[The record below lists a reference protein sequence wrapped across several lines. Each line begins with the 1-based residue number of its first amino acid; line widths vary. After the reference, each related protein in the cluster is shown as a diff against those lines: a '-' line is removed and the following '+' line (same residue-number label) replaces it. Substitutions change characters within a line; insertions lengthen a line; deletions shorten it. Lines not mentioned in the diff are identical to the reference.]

1 MKHFVLLIF
10 LCLFSVSIMG
20 EASTDSL
27 GGQGGSKPD
36 TTAAAGEGKA
46 DSEKSCQDTSMRQEA
61 QADWLPLA
69 SSCVSIVALAGMVI
83 MSFRLKRESGKR
95 RQLKRELDQLKQAS
109 LSQKQVPLARR
120 PSGEAESERRMSE
133 KLKALQERISL
144 IEARLQA
151 IGQQSP
157 MEKGSPKVK
166 YFGINSEDYFV
177 RAFDT
182 SDVDKL
188 FKVTFDDVS
197 LNKGEFE
204 LIDLNRI
211 KSADQIG
218 HVIQFTDG
226 SKRIKDAKNIVSQVR
241 GTVVRDGDLW
251 KVVEKLKLKLN

>member
-1 MKHFVLLIF
+1 MKHFALLIVI
-10 LCLFSVSIMG
+10 CLFSVSVMG
-20 EASTDSL
+20 ETAADSIEA
-27 GGQGGSKPD
+27 QATVKHDS
-36 TTAAAGEGKA
+36 TAAAVEGKTGSVES
-46 DSEKSCQDTSMRQEA
+46 DQNTSKRQEA

-109 LSQKQVPLARR
+109 LSQKQVDARKIQD
-120 PSGEAESERRMSE
+120 EAERRWSRSLRGLEERVGSVE
-133 KLKALQERISL
+133 AKLKAVGR
-144 IEARLQA
+144 
-151 IGQQSP
+151 QSP

-188 FKVTFDDVS
+188 FKVTFDDPS

-241 GTVVRDGDLW
+241 GTVVRDGNLW

>member
-10 LCLFSVSIMG
+10 LCLFSVSVMG
-20 EASTDSL
+20 EMPADSIEA
-27 GGQGGSKPD
+27 QATVKHDS
-36 TTAAAGEGKA
+36 TAAAVEGKTGSVES
-46 DSEKSCQDTSMRQEA
+46 DQNTSKRQEA

-109 LSQKQVPLARR
+109 LSQKQVDARKIQD
-120 PSGEAESERRMSE
+120 EAERRWSRSLRGLEERVGSVE
-133 KLKALQERISL
+133 AKLKAVGR
-144 IEARLQA
+144 
-151 IGQQSP
+151 QSP

-188 FKVTFDDVS
+188 FKVTFDDPS

-241 GTVVRDGDLW
+241 GTVVRDGNLW
-251 KVVEKLKLKLN
+251 KVVEKLNLKLN

>member
-10 LCLFSVSIMG
+10 LCLFSVSVMG
-20 EASTDSL
+20 ETPADSIEA
-27 GGQGGSKPD
+27 QD
-36 TTAAAGEGKA
+36 TVKHDSTAAAVEGKTGSVES
-46 DSEKSCQDTSMRQEA
+46 DQDTSKRQEA

-109 LSQKQVPLARR
+109 LSQKQVDARKIQD
-120 PSGEAESERRMSE
+120 EAERRWSRSLRGLEERVGSVE
-133 KLKALQERISL
+133 AKLKAVGR
-144 IEARLQA
+144 
-151 IGQQSP
+151 QSP
-157 MEKGSPKVK
+157 MEKGSPKIK

-182 SDVDKL
+182 FDVDKL

-197 LNKGEFE
+197 LNKGKFE

-241 GTVVRDGDLW
+241 GTVVRDGNLW

>member
-1 MKHFVLLIF
+1 MKHFALLIVI
-10 LCLFSVSIMG
+10 CLFSVSVMG
-20 EASTDSL
+20 E
-27 GGQGGSKPD
+27 
-36 TTAAAGEGKA
+36 TAA
-46 DSEKSCQDTSMRQEA
+46 DSIEA
-61 QADWLPLA
+61 QATAKHDSTPAAVEGKTGSVESDQNTSVRQKVQEDRLLLA
-69 SSCVSIVALAGMVI
+69 SSCASIVALAGMVI

-109 LSQKQVPLARR
+109 LSQKQVDARKIQD
-120 PSGEAESERRMSE
+120 EAERRWSRSLRGLEERVGSVE
-133 KLKALQERISL
+133 AKLKAVGR
-144 IEARLQA
+144 
-151 IGQQSP
+151 QSP
-157 MEKGSPKVK
+157 MENGSPKIK

-188 FKVTFDDVS
+188 FKVTFDDPS

-241 GTVVRDGDLW
+241 GTVVRDGNLW

>member
-20 EASTDSL
+20 AADSIEAQATVKHDS
-27 GGQGGSKPD
+27 
-36 TTAAAGEGKA
+36 TAAAVEGKTGSVES
-46 DSEKSCQDTSMRQEA
+46 DQNTSKRQEA

-109 LSQKQVPLARR
+109 LSQKQVDARKIQD
-120 PSGEAESERRMSE
+120 EAERRWSRSLRGLEERVGSVE
-133 KLKALQERISL
+133 AKLKAVGR
-144 IEARLQA
+144 
-151 IGQQSP
+151 QSP

-241 GTVVRDGDLW
+241 GTVVRDGNLW

>member
-1 MKHFVLLIF
+1 MKHFALLIVI
-10 LCLFSVSIMG
+10 CLFSVSVMG
-20 EASTDSL
+20 ETAADSIKA
-27 GGQGGSKPD
+27 QATAKHD
-36 TTAAAGEGKA
+36 NTAAAVEGKTGSVES
-46 DSEKSCQDTSMRQEA
+46 DQNTSKRQEA

-83 MSFRLKRESGKR
+83 MSFRLKRESCKR

-109 LSQKQVPLARR
+109 LSQKQVDARKIQD
-120 PSGEAESERRMSE
+120 EAERRWSRSLRGLEERVGSVE
-133 KLKALQERISL
+133 AKLKAVGR
-144 IEARLQA
+144 
-151 IGQQSP
+151 QSP
-157 MEKGSPKVK
+157 MEKGSLKIK

-182 SDVDKL
+182 FDVDKL

-211 KSADQIG
+211 KSADQIC

-241 GTVVRDGDLW
+241 GTVVRDGNLW

>member
-20 EASTDSL
+20 ETPADSIEA
-27 GGQGGSKPD
+27 QD
-36 TTAAAGEGKA
+36 TVKHDSTAAAVEGKTGSVES
-46 DSEKSCQDTSMRQEA
+46 DQDTSMRQEA

-109 LSQKQVPLARR
+109 LSQKQVDARKIQD
-120 PSGEAESERRMSE
+120 EAERRWSRSLRGLEERVGSVE
-133 KLKALQERISL
+133 AKLKAVGR
-144 IEARLQA
+144 
-151 IGQQSP
+151 QSP

-241 GTVVRDGDLW
+241 GTVVKDGNLW

>member
-20 EASTDSL
+20 EAPTDSL
-27 GGQGGSKPD
+27 GGQGGSKTD
-36 TTAAAGEGKA
+36 TTAAAVEGKTGSVES
-46 DSEKSCQDTSMRQEA
+46 DQNTSKRQEA

-109 LSQKQVPLARR
+109 LSQKQVDARKIQD
-120 PSGEAESERRMSE
+120 EAERRWSRSLRGLEERVGSVE
-133 KLKALQERISL
+133 AKLKAVGR
-144 IEARLQA
+144 
-151 IGQQSP
+151 QSP
-157 MEKGSPKVK
+157 MEKGSPKIK

-241 GTVVRDGDLW
+241 GTVVRDGNLW

>member
-27 GGQGGSKPD
+27 GGQGGFKPD

-46 DSEKSCQDTSMRQEA
+46 DSEKSCLDTSMRQEA

-109 LSQKQVPLARR
+109 LSQKQVDARKIQD
-120 PSGEAESERRMSE
+120 EAERRWSRSLRGLEERVGSVE
-133 KLKALQERISL
+133 AKLKAVGR
-144 IEARLQA
+144 
-151 IGQQSP
+151 QSP

>member
-20 EASTDSL
+20 AADSIKA
-27 GGQGGSKPD
+27 QATTKHD
-36 TTAAAGEGKA
+36 NTAAAVEGKTGSVES
-46 DSEKSCQDTSMRQEA
+46 DQNTSKRQEA

-109 LSQKQVPLARR
+109 LSQKQVDARKIQD
-120 PSGEAESERRMSE
+120 EAERRWSRSLRGLEERVGSVE
-133 KLKALQERISL
+133 AKLKAVGR
-144 IEARLQA
+144 
-151 IGQQSP
+151 QSP

-241 GTVVRDGDLW
+241 GTVVRDGNLW
-251 KVVEKLKLKLN
+251 KVVVKLKLKLN

>member
-20 EASTDSL
+20 ETPADSIEA
-27 GGQGGSKPD
+27 QD
-36 TTAAAGEGKA
+36 TVKHDSTAAAVEGKTGSVES
-46 DSEKSCQDTSMRQEA
+46 DQDTSMRQEA

-109 LSQKQVPLARR
+109 LSQKQVDARKIQD
-120 PSGEAESERRMSE
+120 EAERRWSRSLRGLEERVGSVE
-133 KLKALQERISL
+133 AKLKAVGR
-144 IEARLQA
+144 
-151 IGQQSP
+151 QSP

-241 GTVVRDGDLW
+241 GTVVRDGNLW

>member
-20 EASTDSL
+20 ETPADSIEA
-27 GGQGGSKPD
+27 QATAKHD
-36 TTAAAGEGKA
+36 NTAAAVEGKTGSVES
-46 DSEKSCQDTSMRQEA
+46 DQDTSKRQEA

-109 LSQKQVPLARR
+109 SSQKQVDARKIQD
-120 PSGEAESERRMSE
+120 EAERRWSRSLRGLEERVGSVE
-133 KLKALQERISL
+133 AKLKAVGR
-144 IEARLQA
+144 
-151 IGQQSP
+151 QSP

-241 GTVVRDGDLW
+241 GTVVRDGNLW

>member
-10 LCLFSVSIMG
+10 LCLFSVSVMG
-20 EASTDSL
+20 ETPADSIEA
-27 GGQGGSKPD
+27 QD
-36 TTAAAGEGKA
+36 TVKHDSTAAAVEGKA
-46 DSEKSCQDTSMRQEA
+46 DSEKSCQDTSKRQEA

-109 LSQKQVPLARR
+109 LSQKQVDARKIQD
-120 PSGEAESERRMSE
+120 EAERRWSRSLRGLEERVGSVE
-133 KLKALQERISL
+133 AKLKAVGR
-144 IEARLQA
+144 
-151 IGQQSP
+151 QSP

>member
-27 GGQGGSKPD
+27 GGQGGFKPD

-95 RQLKRELDQLKQAS
+95 RQLKRELEQLKQVS

-120 PSGEAESERRMSE
+120 PSGEAEAERRMSE

-157 MEKGSPKVK
+157 RENGSPKIK

-241 GTVVRDGDLW
+241 GTVVRDGNLW

>member
-20 EASTDSL
+20 ETPADSIEA
-27 GGQGGSKPD
+27 QD
-36 TTAAAGEGKA
+36 TVKHDSTAAAVEGKTGSVES
-46 DSEKSCQDTSMRQEA
+46 DQNTSKRQKA

-109 LSQKQVPLARR
+109 LSQKQVDARKIQD
-120 PSGEAESERRMSE
+120 EAERRWSRSLRGLEERVGSVE
-133 KLKALQERISL
+133 AKLKAVGR
-144 IEARLQA
+144 
-151 IGQQSP
+151 QSP

-241 GTVVRDGDLW
+241 GTVVRDGNLW

>member
-10 LCLFSVSIMG
+10 LCLFSVSVMG
-20 EASTDSL
+20 ETPADSIEA
-27 GGQGGSKPD
+27 QATVKHDS
-36 TTAAAGEGKA
+36 TAAAVEGKTGSVES
-46 DSEKSCQDTSMRQEA
+46 DQNTSKRQEA

-109 LSQKQVPLARR
+109 LSQKQVDARKIQD
-120 PSGEAESERRMSE
+120 EAERRWSRSLRGLEERVGSVE
-133 KLKALQERISL
+133 AKLKAVGR
-144 IEARLQA
+144 
-151 IGQQSP
+151 QSP

-241 GTVVRDGDLW
+241 GTVVRDGNLW

>member
-20 EASTDSL
+20 EAPTDSL
-27 GGQGGSKPD
+27 EAQATAKHD
-36 TTAAAGEGKA
+36 NTAAAVEGKTGSVES
-46 DSEKSCQDTSMRQEA
+46 DQDTSMRQEA

-109 LSQKQVPLARR
+109 LSQKQVDARKIQD
-120 PSGEAESERRMSE
+120 EAERRWSRSLRGLEERVGSVE
-133 KLKALQERISL
+133 AKLKAVGR
-144 IEARLQA
+144 
-151 IGQQSP
+151 QSP

>member
-20 EASTDSL
+20 AADSIKA
-27 GGQGGSKPD
+27 QATTKHD
-36 TTAAAGEGKA
+36 KTAAAVEGKTGSVES
-46 DSEKSCQDTSMRQEA
+46 DQNTSKRQEA

-109 LSQKQVPLARR
+109 LSQKQVDARKIQD
-120 PSGEAESERRMSE
+120 EAERRWSRSLRGLEERVGSVE
-133 KLKALQERISL
+133 AKLKAVGR
-144 IEARLQA
+144 
-151 IGQQSP
+151 QSP
-157 MEKGSPKVK
+157 MEKGSPKIK

-241 GTVVRDGDLW
+241 GTVVRDGNLW

>member
-1 MKHFVLLIF
+1 MNHFVLLIF
-10 LCLFSVSIMG
+10 LCLFSVSVMG
-20 EASTDSL
+20 ETPADSIEA
-27 GGQGGSKPD
+27 QATAKHDS
-36 TTAAAGEGKA
+36 TAAAVEGKA
-46 DSEKSCQDTSMRQEA
+46 DSEKSCQDTSMRQKA

-109 LSQKQVPLARR
+109 LSQKQVDARKIQD
-120 PSGEAESERRMSE
+120 EAERRWSRSLRGLEERVGSVE
-133 KLKALQERISL
+133 AKLKAVGR
-144 IEARLQA
+144 
-151 IGQQSP
+151 QSP
-157 MEKGSPKVK
+157 MEKGSPKIK

-211 KSADQIG
+211 KSADQIC

-241 GTVVRDGDLW
+241 GTVVRDGNLW

>member
-1 MKHFVLLIF
+1 MKHFALLIF

-20 EASTDSL
+20 EAPTDSL
-27 GGQGGSKPD
+27 GGQGGSKTD

-46 DSEKSCQDTSMRQEA
+46 DSEKSCQNTSMRQKA

-109 LSQKQVPLARR
+109 LSQKQVDARKIQD
-120 PSGEAESERRMSE
+120 EAERRWSRSLRGLEERVGSVE
-133 KLKALQERISL
+133 AKLKAVGR
-144 IEARLQA
+144 
-151 IGQQSP
+151 QSP
-157 MEKGSPKVK
+157 MEKGSSKVK

-241 GTVVRDGDLW
+241 GTVVRDGNLW

>member
-1 MKHFVLLIF
+1 MKHFVLLIVI
-10 LCLFSVSIMG
+10 CLFSVSVMEETAADSI
-20 EASTDSL
+20 EAQATVKHDS
-27 GGQGGSKPD
+27 
-36 TTAAAGEGKA
+36 TAAAVEGKTGSVES
-46 DSEKSCQDTSMRQEA
+46 DQNTSKRQEA

-109 LSQKQVPLARR
+109 LSQKQVDARKIQD
-120 PSGEAESERRMSE
+120 EAERRWSRSLRGLEERVGSVE
-133 KLKALQERISL
+133 AKLKAVGR
-144 IEARLQA
+144 
-151 IGQQSP
+151 QSP
-157 MEKGSPKVK
+157 MEKGSPKIK

-241 GTVVRDGDLW
+241 GTVVRDGNLW

>member
-1 MKHFVLLIF
+1 MKHFALLIVI
-10 LCLFSVSIMG
+10 CLFSVSVMG

-27 GGQGGSKPD
+27 GGQGGFKPD

-109 LSQKQVPLARR
+109 LSQKQVDARKIQD
-120 PSGEAESERRMSE
+120 EAERRWSRSLRGLEERVGSVE
-133 KLKALQERISL
+133 AKLKAVGR
-144 IEARLQA
+144 
-151 IGQQSP
+151 QSP

-211 KSADQIG
+211 KSADQIC

-241 GTVVRDGDLW
+241 GTVVRDGNLW

>member
-27 GGQGGSKPD
+27 GGQGGFKPD

-109 LSQKQVPLARR
+109 LSQKQVDARKIQD
-120 PSGEAESERRMSE
+120 EAERRWSRSLRGLEERVGSVE
-133 KLKALQERISL
+133 AKLKAVGR
-144 IEARLQA
+144 
-151 IGQQSP
+151 QSP

-211 KSADQIG
+211 KSADQIC

-241 GTVVRDGDLW
+241 GTVVRDGNLW

>member
-10 LCLFSVSIMG
+10 LCLFSVSVMG
-20 EASTDSL
+20 ETPADSIEA
-27 GGQGGSKPD
+27 QATAKHDS
-36 TTAAAGEGKA
+36 TAAAVEGKTGSVES
-46 DSEKSCQDTSMRQEA
+46 DQNTSKRQEA

-109 LSQKQVPLARR
+109 LSQKQVDARKIQD
-120 PSGEAESERRMSE
+120 EAERRWSRSLRGLEERVGSVE
-133 KLKALQERISL
+133 AKLKAVGR
-144 IEARLQA
+144 
-151 IGQQSP
+151 QSP
-157 MEKGSPKVK
+157 MEKGSPKIK

-182 SDVDKL
+182 FDVDKL

-241 GTVVRDGDLW
+241 GTVVRDGNLW

>member
-20 EASTDSL
+20 EAS
-27 GGQGGSKPD
+27 
-36 TTAAAGEGKA
+36 GEGKA
-46 DSEKSCQDTSMRQEA
+46 DSEKSCQDTSKRQEA

-109 LSQKQVPLARR
+109 LSQKQVDARKIQD
-120 PSGEAESERRMSE
+120 EAERRWSRSLRGLEERVGSVE
-133 KLKALQERISL
+133 AKLKAVGR
-144 IEARLQA
+144 
-151 IGQQSP
+151 QSP
-157 MEKGSPKVK
+157 MENGLSQVK
-166 YFGINSEDYFV
+166 YFGINSKGYFV
-177 RAFDT
+177 KAFNT
-182 SDVDKL
+182 SDIAKP
-188 FKVTFDDVS
+188 FKVTFDDPS
-197 LNKGEFE
+197 LSKGKFE

-211 KSADQIG
+211 KSADQIDQ
-218 HVIQFTDG
+218 VVQLTVD
-226 SKRIKDAKNIVSQVR
+226 SKKIKDAQAIISQGH

>member
-10 LCLFSVSIMG
+10 LCLFSVSVMG
-20 EASTDSL
+20 ETPADSIEA
-27 GGQGGSKPD
+27 QD
-36 TTAAAGEGKA
+36 TVKHDSTAAAVEGKA
-46 DSEKSCQDTSMRQEA
+46 DSEKSCQDTSKRQEA

-109 LSQKQVPLARR
+109 LSQKQVDARKIQD
-120 PSGEAESERRMSE
+120 EAERRWSRSLRGLEERVGSVE
-133 KLKALQERISL
+133 AKLKAVGRP
-144 IEARLQA
+144 
-151 IGQQSP
+151 SP

-241 GTVVRDGDLW
+241 GTVVRDGNLW

>member
-10 LCLFSVSIMG
+10 LCLFSVSVMG
-20 EASTDSL
+20 ETPADSIEA
-27 GGQGGSKPD
+27 QD
-36 TTAAAGEGKA
+36 TVKHDSTAAAVEGKTGSVES
-46 DSEKSCQDTSMRQEA
+46 DQNTSKRQEA

-109 LSQKQVPLARR
+109 LSQKQVDARKIQD
-120 PSGEAESERRMSE
+120 EAERRWSRSLRGLEERVGSVE
-133 KLKALQERISL
+133 AKLKAVG
-144 IEARLQA
+144 RL
-151 IGQQSP
+151 SP
-157 MEKGSPKVK
+157 MEKGSPKIK

-211 KSADQIG
+211 KSADQIC

-241 GTVVRDGDLW
+241 GTVVRDGNLW

>member
-20 EASTDSL
+20 AADSIKA
-27 GGQGGSKPD
+27 QATTKHD
-36 TTAAAGEGKA
+36 NTAAAVEGKTGSVES
-46 DSEKSCQDTSMRQEA
+46 DQNTSKRQEA

-109 LSQKQVPLARR
+109 LSQKQVDARKIQD
-120 PSGEAESERRMSE
+120 EAERRWSRSLRGLEERVGSVE
-133 KLKALQERISL
+133 AKLKAVGR
-144 IEARLQA
+144 
-151 IGQQSP
+151 QSP

>member
-1 MKHFVLLIF
+1 MKHFALLIVI
-10 LCLFSVSIMG
+10 CLFSVSVMG
-20 EASTDSL
+20 ETAADSIEA
-27 GGQGGSKPD
+27 QATAKHDS
-36 TTAAAGEGKA
+36 TAAAVEGKTGSVES
-46 DSEKSCQDTSMRQEA
+46 DQNTSVRQKVQE
-61 QADWLPLA
+61 DRLLLA

-109 LSQKQVPLARR
+109 LSQKQVDARKIQD
-120 PSGEAESERRMSE
+120 EAERRWSRSLRGLEERVGSVE
-133 KLKALQERISL
+133 AKLKAVGR
-144 IEARLQA
+144 
-151 IGQQSP
+151 QSP

-241 GTVVRDGDLW
+241 GTVVRDGNLW

>member
-1 MKHFVLLIF
+1 MKHFALLIVI
-10 LCLFSVSIMG
+10 CLFSVSVMG
-20 EASTDSL
+20 ETAADSIEA
-27 GGQGGSKPD
+27 QATAKHDS
-36 TTAAAGEGKA
+36 TAAAVEGKTGSVES
-46 DSEKSCQDTSMRQEA
+46 DQNTSKRQEA

-109 LSQKQVPLARR
+109 LSQKQVDARKIQD
-120 PSGEAESERRMSE
+120 EAERRWSRSLRGLEERVGSVE
-133 KLKALQERISL
+133 AKLKAVGR
-144 IEARLQA
+144 
-151 IGQQSP
+151 QSP

-241 GTVVRDGDLW
+241 GTVVRDGNLW

>member
-20 EASTDSL
+20 AADSIKA
-27 GGQGGSKPD
+27 QATTKHD
-36 TTAAAGEGKA
+36 NTAAAVEGKTGSVES
-46 DSEKSCQDTSMRQEA
+46 DQNTSKRQEA

-109 LSQKQVPLARR
+109 LSQKQVDARKIQD
-120 PSGEAESERRMSE
+120 EAERRWSRSLRGLEERVGSVE
-133 KLKALQERISL
+133 AKLKAVGR
-144 IEARLQA
+144 
-151 IGQQSP
+151 QSP

-182 SDVDKL
+182 FDVDKL

-241 GTVVRDGDLW
+241 GTVVRDGNLW

>member
-10 LCLFSVSIMG
+10 LCLFSVSVMG
-20 EASTDSL
+20 ETPADSIEA
-27 GGQGGSKPD
+27 QATVKHDS
-36 TTAAAGEGKA
+36 TAAAVEGKTGSVES
-46 DSEKSCQDTSMRQEA
+46 DQNTSKRQEA

-69 SSCVSIVALAGMVI
+69 SSCASIVALAGMVI

-95 RQLKRELDQLKQAS
+95 RQLKRELEQLKQVS

-120 PSGEAESERRMSE
+120 PSGEAEAERRMSE

-157 MEKGSPKVK
+157 MENGLSQVK

>member
-20 EASTDSL
+20 ETPADSIEA
-27 GGQGGSKPD
+27 QATAKHDS
-36 TTAAAGEGKA
+36 TAAAVEGKTGSVES
-46 DSEKSCQDTSMRQEA
+46 DQNTSMRQKA

-109 LSQKQVPLARR
+109 LSQKQVDARKIQD
-120 PSGEAESERRMSE
+120 EAERRWSRSLRGLEERVGSVE
-133 KLKALQERISL
+133 AKLKAVGR
-144 IEARLQA
+144 
-151 IGQQSP
+151 QSP

-241 GTVVRDGDLW
+241 GTVVRDGNLW

>member
-10 LCLFSVSIMG
+10 LCLFSVSVMG
-20 EASTDSL
+20 ETPADSIEA
-27 GGQGGSKPD
+27 QATAKHDS
-36 TTAAAGEGKA
+36 TAAAVEGKTGSVES
-46 DSEKSCQDTSMRQEA
+46 DQNTSKRQEA

-109 LSQKQVPLARR
+109 LSQKQVDARKIQD
-120 PSGEAESERRMSE
+120 EAERRWSRSLRGLEERVGSVE
-133 KLKALQERISL
+133 AKLKAVGR
-144 IEARLQA
+144 
-151 IGQQSP
+151 QSP

-182 SDVDKL
+182 FDVDKL

-241 GTVVRDGDLW
+241 GTVVRDGNLW

>member
-1 MKHFVLLIF
+1 MKHFALLIVI
-10 LCLFSVSIMG
+10 CLFSVSVMG
-20 EASTDSL
+20 ETPADSIKA
-27 GGQGGSKPD
+27 QATAKHD
-36 TTAAAGEGKA
+36 NTAAAVEGKTGSVES
-46 DSEKSCQDTSMRQEA
+46 DQNTSKRQEA

-109 LSQKQVPLARR
+109 LSQKQVDARKIQ
-120 PSGEAESERRMSE
+120 GEAERRWSRSLRGLEERVGSVE
-133 KLKALQERISL
+133 AKLKAVGR
-144 IEARLQA
+144 
-151 IGQQSP
+151 QSP
-157 MEKGSPKVK
+157 MEKGSPKIK

-241 GTVVRDGDLW
+241 GTVVRDGNLW

>member
-20 EASTDSL
+20 AADSIKA
-27 GGQGGSKPD
+27 QATTKHD
-36 TTAAAGEGKA
+36 NTAAAVEGKTGSVES
-46 DSEKSCQDTSMRQEA
+46 DQNTSKRQEA

-109 LSQKQVPLARR
+109 LSQKQVDARKIQD
-120 PSGEAESERRMSE
+120 EAERRWSRSLRGLEERVGSVE
-133 KLKALQERISL
+133 AKLKAVGR
-144 IEARLQA
+144 
-151 IGQQSP
+151 QSP

-211 KSADQIG
+211 KSADQIC

-241 GTVVRDGDLW
+241 GTVVRDGNLW

>member
-20 EASTDSL
+20 AADSIKA
-27 GGQGGSKPD
+27 QATTKHD
-36 TTAAAGEGKA
+36 NTAAAVEGKTGFVES
-46 DSEKSCQDTSMRQEA
+46 DQNTSKRQEA

-109 LSQKQVPLARR
+109 LSQKQVDARKIQD
-120 PSGEAESERRMSE
+120 EAERRWSRSLRGLEERVGSVE
-133 KLKALQERISL
+133 AKLKAVGR
-144 IEARLQA
+144 
-151 IGQQSP
+151 QSP

-241 GTVVRDGDLW
+241 GTVVRDGNLW

>member
-20 EASTDSL
+20 AADSIKA
-27 GGQGGSKPD
+27 QATTKHD
-36 TTAAAGEGKA
+36 NTAAAVEGKTGSVES
-46 DSEKSCQDTSMRQEA
+46 DQNTSKRQEA

-95 RQLKRELDQLKQAS
+95 RQLKRELEQLKQVS
-109 LSQKQVPLARR
+109 LSQKQVDARKIQD
-120 PSGEAESERRMSE
+120 EAERRWSRSLRGLEERVGSVE
-133 KLKALQERISL
+133 AKLKAVGR
-144 IEARLQA
+144 
-151 IGQQSP
+151 QSP

-241 GTVVRDGDLW
+241 GTVVRDGNLW